1 MKIMFNR
8 KVQWNYGWMLM
19 KITFNRKVQW
29 NYGWEINMHKT
40 WTWNEV
46 PIMNGYS
53 IIFKIQ
59 ESYNQK
65 AMHLK
70 LEHQVGAW
78 HIDTF
83 I

>member
-1 MKIMFNR
+1 M
-8 KVQWNYGWMLM
+8 
-19 KITFNRKVQW
+19 
-29 NYGWEINMHKT
+29 NMHKT
-40 WTWNEV
+40 WTWKEV
-46 PIMNGYS
+46 LIMNRYS

-59 ESYNQK
+59 ERYNQK